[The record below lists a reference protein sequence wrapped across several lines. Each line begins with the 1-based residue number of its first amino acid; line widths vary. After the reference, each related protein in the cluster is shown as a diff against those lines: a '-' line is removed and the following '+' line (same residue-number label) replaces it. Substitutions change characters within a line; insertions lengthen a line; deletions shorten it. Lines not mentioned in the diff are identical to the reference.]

1 VSAAITEIN
10 MDDNPIL
17 KRILKLQE
25 EKSWKC
31 DKCEFSCNDF
41 TELQKHA
48 ENAHNEQVDP
58 LREVKKLYINKD
70 KHRLTIGELFGSRIT
85 SRHNQNAIL
94 NIVGKQGMGKSN
106 AALYIATE
114 TAKWIAKH
122 KGGKPEDYFTID
134 NCAIMELDTIIPIVK
149 NIDKLRYNIFILDD
163 IGASYG
169 ARDYQNV
176 VNKAFN
182 KIIQTFRDSNTLVI
196 LTMPDDFLIDKVP
209 RKLAH
214 FQIEM
219 TTQIFHKNV
228 SIGKLSEV
236 KEIYK
241 AHKTIYPFVCDNGV
255 KYTRCMF
262 KLVEGPL
269 HEEYNRRRTE
279 IRKRMT
285 QDCLDT
291 VEEATN
297 SIAEGKVKQPPK
309 HIEIAQKVYQKTL
322 DNPKIS
328 QRALADEFGCSRDTI
343 KKALNHAKRY
353 QSNEITKLA
362 AII

>member
-1 VSAAITEIN
+1 MIVNKVTEI
-10 MDDNPIL
+10 DYTNPFL
-17 KRILKLQE
+17 ARIFGVQGNAGH
-25 EKSWKC
+25 KC
-31 DKCEFSCNDF
+31 DFCDF
-41 TELQKHA
+41 VGEDILSLQDHIKKDHP
-48 ENAHNEQVDP
+48 EQDSNVDP
-58 LREVKKLYINKD
+58 LREVKKLYINKN
-70 KHRLTIGELFGSRIT
+70 KNKLTMGELFGSRIT
-85 SRHNQNAIL
+85 SRHNQNCIL

-106 AALYIATE
+106 AALYIATKTSE
-114 TAKWIAKH
+114 WIAQH
-122 KGGKPEDYFTID
+122 KGGVPEDYFTID

-149 NIDKLRYNIFILDD
+149 NIDKKRYNIFILDD

-182 KIIQTFRDSNTLVI
+182 KILQTFRDSNTLLI

-214 FQIEM
+214 YQIEM
-219 TTQIFHKNV
+219 TTQVFHKNV
-228 SIGKLSEV
+228 SVGKLSQV

-241 AHKTIYPFVCDNGV
+241 AHKTIYPFVCEDGV

-262 KLVEGPL
+262 RLVEGSL

-285 QDCLDT
+285 QDCIDT
-291 VEEATN
+291 VSEA
-297 SIAEGKVKQPPK
+297 SSQVAEGKEKAVPK
-309 HIEIAQKVYQKTL
+309 YQKISNEAKQMKR

-328 QRALADEFGCSRDTI
+328 NRKIAENLGCDVGTVG
-343 KKALNHAKRY
+343 KALKFTN
-353 QSNEITKLA
+353 Q
-362 AII
+362 

>member
-1 VSAAITEIN
+1 MSEAITAIN
-10 MDDNPIL
+10 TDNPIL

-31 DKCEFSCNDF
+31 DKCEFSCSDF
-41 TELQKHA
+41 NELNKHSVI
-48 ENAHNEQVDP
+48 AHSEQVGP
-58 LREVKKLYINKD
+58 LREVKKLYLNKD
-70 KHRLTIGELFGSRIT
+70 KHRLTMGELFGSRIT
-85 SRHNQNAIL
+85 SKHNQNAIL

-122 KGGKPEDYFTID
+122 KGGKPEDYFTIN

-149 NIDKLRYNIFILDD
+149 NVDKLRYNIFILDD

-219 TTQIFHKNV
+219 TTQIFCKNV

-241 AHKTIYPFVCDNGV
+241 AHKTIFPFICENNV
-255 KYTRCMF
+255 KYTRVMF
-262 KLVEGPL
+262 KLVDGPM
-269 HEEYNRRRTE
+269 HEEYNKRRTE

-285 QDCLDT
+285 ADCLNTID
-291 VEEATN
+291 EASN
-297 SIAEGKVKQPPK
+297 KLAEGKVKAVPK
-309 HIEIAQKVYQKTL
+309 YKEIAQNVYQRTQEE
-322 DNPKIS
+322 PKIS
-328 QRALADEFGCSRDTI
+328 QNKLAKEFGCNRETI
-343 KKALNHAKRY
+343 KKALEHVNGI
-353 QSNEITKLA
+353 E
-362 AII
+362 

>member
-1 VSAAITEIN
+1 MSEAITAIN
-10 MDDNPIL
+10 TENPIL
-17 KRILKLQE
+17 KRILKLQD
-25 EKSWKC
+25 EKSWEC
-31 DKCEFSCNDF
+31 DKCEFSCDDF
-41 TELQKHA
+41 NELNKHSVI
-48 ENAHNEQVDP
+48 AHNEQVDP
-58 LREVKKLYINKD
+58 LRDVKKLYLNKD

-114 TAKWIAKH
+114 TAKWIAH
-122 KGGKPEDYFTID
+122 KLGGKPEDYFTIN

-149 NIDKLRYNIFILDD
+149 NVDKLRYNIFILDD

-219 TTQIFHKNV
+219 TTQIFHKSV

-285 QDCLDT
+285 ADCLNT

-297 SIAEGKVKQPPK
+297 QIAEGKVKAVPK
-309 HIEIAQKVYQKTL
+309 YQKISEEAYNMKQ
-322 DNPKIS
+322 DNPELS
-328 QRALADEFGCSRDTI
+328 QRKIAEKIGCDVGTVG
-343 KKALNHAKRY
+343 KALKFAK
-353 QSNEITKLA
+353 QQQEN
-362 AII
+362 

>member
-1 VSAAITEIN
+1 VSTEIPGIN
-10 MDDNPIL
+10 MSNPFL
-17 KRILKLQE
+17 KRIME
-25 EKSWKC
+25 AREATKC
-31 DKCEFSCNDF
+31 KCEFCDF
-41 TELQKHA
+41 IGNGILDLQDHITKKHPDK
-48 ENAHNEQVDP
+48 NPYIDP
-58 LREVKKLYINKD
+58 LREVKKLYLNKD
-70 KHRLTIGELFGSRIT
+70 AHRLTMGELFGSKIT
-85 SRHNQNAIL
+85 SKHNQNCIL

-106 AALYIATE
+106 AALYIATKTSE
-114 TAKWIAKH
+114 WIAQH

-149 NIDKLRYNIFILDD
+149 NIDKKRYNIFILDD

-219 TTQIFHKNV
+219 TTQVFHKNV

-241 AHKTIYPFVCDNGV
+241 AHKTIYPFVCENGV
-255 KYTRCMF
+255 KYTRCLF
-262 KLVEGPL
+262 RLVEGPL
-269 HEEYNRRRTE
+269 HNEYERRRSE

-285 QDCLDT
+285 QDCIDT
-291 VEEATN
+291 VAEA
-297 SIAEGKVKQPPK
+297 SDKVEEGKVKQVPK
-309 HIEIAQKVYQKTL
+309 YQAISEKVYQKTL
-322 DNPKIS
+322 ENPKIS
-328 QRALADEFGCSRDTI
+328 QRKLAEEFGCNKATI
-343 KKALNHAKRY
+343 KQAIDHAK
-353 QSNEITKLA
+353 QQLGEE
-362 AII
+362 

>member
-1 VSAAITEIN
+1 MNNPFLRRIAAAKEA
-10 MDDNPIL
+10 L
-17 KRILKLQE
+17 KT
-25 EKSWKC
+25 KC
-31 DKCEFSCNDF
+31 DYCECTCDSI
-41 TELQKHA
+41 TELQ
-48 ENAHNEQVDP
+48 AHITKVHPGKSLDP
-58 LREVKKLYINKD
+58 LREVKKLRIKKD
-70 KHRLTIGELFGSRIT
+70 PHRLTMAELFGSKIT
-85 SRHNQNAIL
+85 SRHNQNCIL

-114 TAKWIAKH
+114 TAKWIAQK

-134 NCAIMELDTIIPIVK
+134 NCAIMELDTIIPIIK
-149 NIDKLRYNIFILDD
+149 NIDRKRYNIFILDD

-214 FQIEM
+214 YQVEM
-219 TTQIFHKNV
+219 TTQVFHKNV

-241 AHKTIYPFVCDNGV
+241 AHKTIYPFVCENGV

-262 KLVEGPL
+262 RLVNGPL
-269 HEEYNRRRTE
+269 HEEYNRRRVE
-279 IRKRMT
+279 IRQRMT
-285 QDCLDT
+285 QDCIDT
-291 VEEATN
+291 VAEASNKITEGKIKQVPKYQA
-297 SIAEGKVKQPPK
+297 IAEEVQQIK
-309 HIEIAQKVYQKTL
+309 IS
-322 DNPKIS
+322 NPKIS
-328 QRALADEFGCSRDTI
+328 QRKIAEKIGCDVGTVG
-343 KKALNHAKRY
+343 KALKY
-353 QSNEITKLA
+353 TKQQQ
-362 AII
+362 

>member
-1 VSAAITEIN
+1 VSGTITEITTA
-10 MDDNPIL
+10 NPIL

-25 EKSWKC
+25 EQSWKC

-41 TELQKHA
+41 TELQKHS
-48 ENAHNEQVDP
+48 EIAHNEQVDP
-58 LREVKKLYINKD
+58 LREVKKLYVSKD

-149 NIDKLRYNIFILDD
+149 NVDKLRYNIFILDD

-219 TTQIFHKNV
+219 TTQIFHMNV

-241 AHKTIYPFVCDNGV
+241 AHKTIYPFVHDNGV

-285 QDCLDT
+285 ADCLNT

-297 SIAEGKVKQPPK
+297 QISEGKVKAIPK
-309 HIEIAQKVYQKTL
+309 YQQISEEVKQIRLRDPTL
-322 DNPKIS
+322 S
-328 QRALADEFGCSRDTI
+328 QRKIAGKLGCDVGTVG
-343 KKALNHAKRY
+343 KALKYAN
-353 QSNEITKLA
+353 Q
-362 AII
+362 

>member
-1 VSAAITEIN
+1 MSEAITEIN
-10 MDDNPIL
+10 TDNPIL

-31 DKCEFSCNDF
+31 DKCEFSCRDF
-41 TELQKHA
+41 TELQKHTGI
-48 ENAHNEQVDP
+48 AHSEQVDP

-114 TAKWIAKH
+114 TAKWIAH
-122 KGGKPEDYFTID
+122 KLGGKPEDYFTID

-149 NIDKLRYNIFILDD
+149 NVDKRRFNIFILDD

-214 FQIEM
+214 YQIEM
-219 TTQIFHKNV
+219 TTQIFHKNI

-236 KEIYK
+236 REIYK
-241 AHKTIYPFVCDNGV
+241 AHKTIFPFICENGV
-255 KYTRCMF
+255 KYTRCAF

-291 VEEATN
+291 VTEASEQKTEKKVKVIPKYQQISEEVKQIRL
-297 SIAEGKVKQPPK
+297 SDPKLSQRKIAEK
-309 HIEIAQKVYQKTL
+309 L
-322 DNPKIS
+322 
-328 QRALADEFGCSRDTI
+328 GCDVGTVG
-343 KKALNHAKRY
+343 KALKYTN
-353 QSNEITKLA
+353 Q
-362 AII
+362 